1 LGGGAE
7 RKVDLIGRLVVGP
20 IVLVNAM
27 LSFGSWTLM
36 MVKVVARVI
45 HKTTF
50 TRLNIKPRLLSMAKS
65 FVFIRALT
73 LQRKQNYPAIANSSF
88 CHCELT

>member
-1 LGGGAE
+1 MGSKRLSHHFTILVLGGGAE

-36 MVKVVARVI
+36 MVKVVAHEMGRV
-45 HKTTF
+45 HD
-50 TRLNIKPRLLSMAKS
+50 
-65 FVFIRALT
+65 VG
-73 LQRKQNYPAIANSSF
+73 
-88 CHCELT
+88 